1 VAYLLMMK
9 LVRGGLFAVG
19 VAGTMLAVAPP
30 PARADSGPT
39 MRFGLTGA
47 LEDQSAPQESEVGPM
62 IGLGARLGPLVLE
75 GDYAYLSMFDPDTGS
90 HGMQRLGVNLRADV
104 LRRSNYFCVLGMACT
119 RGASLY
125 AEAGIAERFGQWHL
139 DSVQRYP
146 ADGDRT
152 TEEHVGVGIELDNH
166 VHPHRYGW
174 QLGVRLAMAPH
185 DPYMIDSACRG
196 SCMPGT
202 TTTTTTPTSKTGGQD
217 LAVLLEWVFLLGR

>member
-1 VAYLLMMK
+1 MMK
-9 LVRGGLFAVG
+9 LVRGGLFAAAVG
-19 VAGTMLAVAPP
+19 ATCAMGLSFPAAAV
-30 PARADSGPT
+30 ADSGPT

-47 LEDQSAPQESEVGPM
+47 LEDQSAPQEPEVGPM
-62 IGLGARLGPLVLE
+62 IGAGMRLGPLVLE
-75 GDYAYLSMFDPDTGS
+75 GDYAYLSMFNPDTGN

-104 LRRSNYFCVLGMACT
+104 LRRSNRFCVLGMACT

-152 TEEHVGVGIELDNH
+152 TEQHVGVGIELDNH

-174 QLGVRLAMAPH
+174 QLGVRLAIAPH
-185 DPYMIDSACRG
+185 DPYMIDSTCRG
-196 SCMPGT
+196 TCMPTGT
-202 TTTTTTPTSKTGGQD
+202 TTSTTTNTSTKTGGED